1 VSENPRVWLLIGH
14 RRGDNNQVLALG
26 EALGLPFETRTMTYK
41 WLARLR
47 MRLFR
52 SDVGHLTSSA
62 RRWLEPPWPD
72 LVIGIGR
79 RTVPVARWINQ
90 QNGGRTKLVRLGH
103 PRAPNEW
110 FDLVIST
117 RQYPVPDGENVVTLP
132 LAMNRF
138 RKAPEPT
145 QAERE
150 WLDARPRPHLLLSLG
165 GPAAM
170 WRLDNAALHL
180 AATKLARRAE
190 TRGGTLIVVGSPRT
204 PPDAWD
210 VVRTGLGESQATAI
224 VAKNEVRY
232 PVLLSDADEHHV
244 TADSVSMIS
253 EAVMT
258 GKPVGLIPVEP
269 DSRGRR
275 RIRGR
280 APEVTRMRD
289 PRRFWV
295 DVQARGLV
303 GTVDEPKAGRFEDP
317 VETAVTAVRTG
328 LGSLFE

>member
-1 VSENPRVWLLIGH
+1 MSKAPRIWLLTGH

-41 WLARLR
+41 WFARLR
-47 MRLFR
+47 MKLFQT
-52 SDVGHLTSSA
+52 DVGHLKSSA

-72 LVIGIGR
+72 VVIGIGR
-79 RTVPVARWINQ
+79 RTVPVARWIKEQ
-90 QNGGRTKLVRLGH
+90 SGGRSRLIRLGH

-110 FDLVIST
+110 FDLVITT
-117 RQYPVPDGENVVTLP
+117 RQYPVPPGDNVVTLP

-145 QAERE
+145 PEERS
-150 WLDARPRPHLLLSLG
+150 WIDALSRPHLLLSLG
-165 GPAAM
+165 GPSAM

-180 AATKLARRAE
+180 AAAKLVKRAE
-190 TRGGTLIVVGSPRT
+190 ARGGTLIVVGSPRT
-204 PPDAWD
+204 PPDAWA
-210 VVRTGLGESQATAI
+210 VVRTAI
-224 VAKNEVRY
+224 GGSKNAAIMAMGEVRY
-232 PVLLSDADEHHV
+232 PVLLADADEHHV

-253 EAVMT
+253 EAIMT

-280 APEVTRMRD
+280 SPELTKIRD

-295 DVQARGLV
+295 DVQAKGFV
-303 GTVDEPKAGRFEDP
+303 GTVDEPRAGFFEDP
-317 VETAVTAVRTG
+317 VETAVSAVRTR